1 MLDDRKAAVLHA
13 VVQEYIET
21 AQPVGSGRISNAP
34 GVEVSSA
41 TVRSDMALLE
51 EQGYLTQPHTS
62 AGRIPTDQGYR
73 FFVDRVRAAD
83 PSLGPADRATIHDF
97 FAVTHGE
104 LESMLTQTSELLSQL
119 TDWTAVV
126 VGPSADAATIR
137 TAQMI
142 DLSTHVVMIVAVMS
156 NGGVEKRTLETPVE
170 LTRAI
175 VSDASDRMAERIVGR
190 SLSDLESVD
199 GSLDPLVDAAIVA
212 LREANEGSELFV
224 GGASRLASAFEAV
237 DQVREVLA
245 ILEKQLVVV
254 SLIDDVI
261 ERGMRVAIGE
271 ETGMDMLADCSI
283 VVAPYHIEGAPAG
296 TIGVLGPTRMD
307 YSQALSAVAVVSR
320 RLGNALSEG

>member
-1 MLDDRKAAVLHA
+1 MIARPRSSHA

-21 AQPVGSGRISNAP
+21 AQPVGSGRISSAP

-41 TVRSDMALLE
+41 TVRTDMAILE
-51 EQGYLTQPHTS
+51 EQGYLVQPHTS
-62 AGRIPTDQGYR
+62 AGRIPTDKGYR
-73 FFVDRVRAAD
+73 FYVDRIRASD
-83 PSLGPADRATIHDF
+83 PSLGPADRATIHEF

-104 LESMLTQTSELLSQL
+104 LESMLTQTSELLSRL

-126 VGPSADAATIR
+126 VGPTTDVTTVRSA
-137 TAQMI
+137 QLI
-142 DLSTHVVMIVAVMS
+142 DLSSHVVMVVAVLS

-170 LTRAI
+170 LTSTI

-190 SLSDLESVD
+190 SLGDLDMVD
-199 GSLDPLVDAAIVA
+199 GALDPLVDAAIVA
-212 LREANEGSELFV
+212 LREANESADLFV

-283 VVAPYHIEGAPAG
+283 VVSPYHIEGQPAG
-296 TIGVLGPTRMD
+296 TIGILGPTRMD
-307 YSQALSAVAVVSR
+307 YSQALSAVAIVGR
-320 RLGNALSEG
+320 RLGDSLSEG